1 MIINHLQTQN
11 HSAWANS
18 LSVWVN
24 VQIPY
29 ADNRQAWQHEAW
41 ERMRILATITIQPH
55 VKNHLTPASLL
66 PFPWDNQP
74 HPNNTQA
81 AREPIPTKEEAHERL
96 VTLIKK
102 MKN

>member
-1 MIINHLQTQN
+1 M
-11 HSAWANS
+11 S
-18 LSVWVN
+18 LREWLTLTPEEW
-24 VQIPY
+24 QAIAQAY

-55 VKNHLTPASLL
+55 VRNHLTPASLL

-74 HPNNTQA
+74 QDNTQA

-96 VTLIKK
+96 VNL
-102 MKN
+102 MKAIGS